1 MSSTHDS
8 RLEDVFR
15 DIGIKPDD
23 LILYRGEP
31 MLVRTY
37 DEMPEVNE
45 VAVIDITPHGQG
57 FMLSPEELADEYE
70 SGRLQPA
77 GVHNAEEEIPVSI
90 GAVATVLQFCEAW
103 LEQQP
108 VEDASPSQDTAESSH
123 SDSSST
129 TQATFDV

>member
-1 MSSTHDS
+1 
-8 RLEDVFR
+8 
-15 DIGIKPDD
+15 
-23 LILYRGEP
+23 
-31 MLVRTY
+31 
-37 DEMPEVNE
+37 
-45 VAVIDITPHGQG
+45 
-57 FMLSPEELADEYE
+57 
-70 SGRLQPA
+70 
-77 GVHNAEEEIPVSI
+77 VSI